1 MCMIIVKNYGFIL
14 QKIKEVKAR
23 VDLNG
28 NRIGSENGI
37 VSISGIR
44 TLDAWLIFIHAKNQ
58 AIFFQGPTLQ
68 CSQNGS

>member
-1 MCMIIVKNYGFIL
+1 MIIVKNYVFIL

-37 VSISGIR
+37 VAISGI
-44 TLDAWLIFIHAKNQ
+44 
-58 AIFFQGPTLQ
+58 
-68 CSQNGS
+68 